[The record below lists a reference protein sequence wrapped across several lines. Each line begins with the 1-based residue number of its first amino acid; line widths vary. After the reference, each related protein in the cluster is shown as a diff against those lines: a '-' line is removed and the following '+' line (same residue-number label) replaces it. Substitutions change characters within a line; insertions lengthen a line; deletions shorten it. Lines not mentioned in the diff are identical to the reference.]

1 MTSALSAPFHGLPI
15 DEAVPL
21 AAEVGGVSRSS
32 ILQGRR
38 RIRFQPQTGT
48 SAAPGSIVQFV
59 LSDSTG
65 LLDVNSMV
73 LSATVTVTGAT
84 TAEPAWM
91 DEGAAWCRRAQVLL
105 NGSLVEDVDNAHRAS
120 NLEVLSSCGD
130 GFYKTQGSFMNYWK
144 FNNDLIAG
152 GAANQATTQ
161 KNDVLNHL
169 DVAWADLSGNGSQYA
184 WPLGLITPSLRTE
197 KYWPLRSMGELVL
210 QFTCANASEAVFS
223 PAKNA
228 TNPTYALSNIFLECD
243 IVVPLPEYAALLDR
257 VTQMESEPG
266 LVIPVDTLIVSQGQ
280 SIPAAQ
286 SATATTESSVVVSRA
301 TTNLRQ
307 AIFAV
312 QPTAGLN
319 NFTYP
324 ATSCFPDAGFGAIQ
338 WRVGSLY
345 FPSQP
350 ADSLG
355 RAAQMTMAAFGHPA
369 SVDKSPV
376 WNRQNYDATTTTA
389 AATFRNALSAP
400 GAGGVIATNARF
412 TYADFAPKAYSFD
425 SYKGGEPLDADGISI
440 LGQAGSQIVNIV
452 RLANP
457 EAVTPVVVL
466 KATKYL
472 HLKNGGLR
480 VVGA

>member
-1 MTSALSAPFHGLPI
+1 MSSALSSPFHGLPI
-15 DEAVPL
+15 DEAVPM

-48 SAAPGSIVQFV
+48 SATPGSIIQFV

-73 LSATVTVTGAT
+73 LSATVAVSGASS
-84 TAEPAWM
+84 AEPAWL
-91 DEGAAWCRRAQVLL
+91 DDGASWCRRAQVLA
-105 NGSLVEDVDNAHRAS
+105 NGSLLEDVDNAHRAS
-120 NLEVLSSCGD
+120 NLEVQSSAGLD
-130 GFYKTQGSFMNYWK
+130 FYKTQGSFMNYWK

-152 GAANQATTQ
+152 SSNAASQ
-161 KNDVLNHL
+161 KNDVLGHAAL
-169 DVAWADLSGNGSQYA
+169 AWADLSGSGVQCG
-184 WPLGLITPSLRTE
+184 WPLGLITPSLRCE
-197 KYWPLRSMGELVL
+197 KYWPLRNMGELVL
-210 QFTCANASEAVFS
+210 QFTTANASEAIFS
-223 PAKNA
+223 PLKSA
-228 TNPTYALSNIFLECD
+228 TNPTYTLSNIYLECD

-257 VTQMESEPG
+257 VTQMEAEPG
-266 LVIPVDTLIVSQGQ
+266 LVLPVDTLIVSQGQ
-280 SIPAAQ
+280 SIPAAP
-286 SATATTESSVVVSRA
+286 SASSTTESSVVVSRA

-312 QPTAGLN
+312 QPSAGLN

-324 ATSCFPDAGFGAIQ
+324 ATSCFPDAGFGSIQ

-350 ADSLG
+350 ADSLA
-355 RAAQMTMAAFGHPA
+355 RAAQMTMGAFGEPA
-369 SVDKSPV
+369 STDKSPV
-376 WNRQNYDATTTTA
+376 WNRQNYDVTTTTA
-389 AATFRNALSAP
+389 GVTYRNALAGP
-400 GAGGVIATNARF
+400 GAGGVVATDARF
-412 TYADFAPKAYSFD
+412 RYSDFAPKAYCFD
-425 SYKGGEPLDADGISI
+425 AYKGGEALDADGISI

-457 EAVTPVVVL
+457 DAVTPVVVL
-466 KATKYL
+466 KATKYI